1 MGLSDVMQSKGR
13 DELELRFRELQ
24 GFQQFFLSKK
34 IFKNLLK
41 ADRAWTLEVPKKRTY
56 TFILLVFKNT
66 TLCILKFVWVST
78 RQQNAHVHIADWER
92 IMGHPIRDF
101 YLPCWA
107 TFVLLSMKCWY
118 EKVKLLYFPCIKM
131 YEVRHLYECL
141 LQKVKCTYFLF
152 LCMFDMS
159 DRGTSHSRG

>member
-56 TFILLVFKNT
+56 TYILLVFKNT
-66 TLCILKFVWVST
+66 
-78 RQQNAHVHIADWER
+78 N
-92 IMGHPIRDF
+92 
-101 YLPCWA
+101 
-107 TFVLLSMKCWY
+107 
-118 EKVKLLYFPCIKM
+118 LY
-131 YEVRHLYECL
+131 
-141 LQKVKCTYFLF
+141 
-152 LCMFDMS
+152 
-159 DRGTSHSRG
+159 